1 MNPPDENTFYTPEP
15 VDDLPR
21 SDYANVAGPDPH
33 VARTRE
39 LMKRYPHLKQ
49 LFGTEPRSAF
59 FGVGLVLVQL
69 ASAIALRNSPW
80 ITVVVL
86 SYFVGA
92 AVNHAIWV
100 LVHEVAH
107 NLIFKKTKHNRWFGM
122 FLNFPQVV
130 PAAMAF
136 CKYHLLHHGHQG
148 VLELD
153 ADMPGPQEAAMI
165 GNSKFRKFLFL
176 LFFTFLQGAV
186 HPTRLKEVP
195 FWDRWIGLNV
205 LTQVAFSSLFFWM
218 FGAKALVF
226 LALSTFFSLG
236 LHPLGGR
243 WISEHYLVKEHQETN
258 SYYGGLNKISFN
270 VGYHN
275 EHHDLPQVP
284 WSRLPEVTEQA
295 PEFYQGLFSYDSW
308 TWALWRFITDDDVTT
323 FDRVRRPKRERR
335 HSKTRPEEDGG
346 AT

>member
-1 MNPPDENTFYTPEP
+1 MSLPEEDSFSTHEP

-21 SDYANVAGPDPH
+21 FDYANVSGPDPH
-33 VARTRE
+33 ISRTRE
-39 LMKRYPHLKQ
+39 MMKRYPQLKA
-49 LFGTEPRSAF
+49 LFGTEPRSAYY
-59 FGVGLVLVQL
+59 GVALVVIQL
-69 ASAIALRNSPW
+69 ALAVVLQNSPL
-80 ITVVVL
+80 ITILAV
-86 SYFVGA
+86 SYVVGA
-92 AVNHAIWV
+92 VLNHAIWV

-107 NLIFKKTKHNRWFGM
+107 NLVFKRTSHNRWFGM

-153 ADMPGPQEAAMI
+153 ADMPGPEEAAHI

-186 HPTRLKEVP
+186 HPTRLKAVP
-195 FWDRWIGLNV
+195 FWDRWICINLV
-205 LTQVAFSSLFFWM
+205 TQVAFSSAFVWL
-218 FGAKALVF
+218 FGAKALIF

-243 WISEHYLVKEHQETN
+243 WISEHYLVREHQETN

-275 EHHDLPQVP
+275 EHHDLPRVP
-284 WSRLPEVTEQA
+284 WSRLPEITEQA
-295 PEFYQGLFSYDSW
+295 PEFYQGLFSYSSW
-308 TWALWRFITDDDVTT
+308 TWAIWRFITDDKVTA
-323 FDRVRRPKRERR
+323 FDRVRRPNRER
-335 HSKTRPEEDGG
+335 HTTESSPE
-346 AT
+346 